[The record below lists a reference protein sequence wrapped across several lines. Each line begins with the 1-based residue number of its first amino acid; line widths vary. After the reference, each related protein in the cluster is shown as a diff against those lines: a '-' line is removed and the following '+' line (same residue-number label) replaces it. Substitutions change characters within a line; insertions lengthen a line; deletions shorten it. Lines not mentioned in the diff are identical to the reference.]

1 VKPTVAITIGDF
13 NGIGPEIALKA
24 ACHPSTT
31 KICLPVLVGPLNV
44 FEHVRDS
51 LKLRLKLEKVL
62 FPGKQHPTVPVAD
75 VGEGLWADIRHG
87 TVAKNAGKTAGVAI
101 EHAVSLCMAN
111 KVQAIV
117 TAPVSKEAMQLAGYN
132 FPGQTEM
139 IALLSRSTRV
149 IMMLVS
155 SKMRVGLVTI
165 HAPLRTIPESITT
178 DKIVEKAKTIADA
191 LTKNFRIPKPSIAVL
206 GLNPHA
212 GEHGV
217 LGTEEKEIIEP
228 AIEQI
233 KSLGIDAA
241 GPFPADAFF
250 GTQRFKSFDAILA
263 MYHDQGLIPVKMSDF
278 GTTVNFSAGLNVI
291 RTSPGHG
298 TAFDIAGKGEADISS
313 MLAAIK
319 MAAQFAR
326 TT

>member
-1 VKPTVAITIGDF
+1 
-13 NGIGPEIALKA
+13 
-24 ACHPSTT
+24 
-31 KICLPVLVGPLNV
+31 
-44 FEHVRDS
+44 
-51 LKLRLKLEKVL
+51 
-62 FPGKQHPTVPVAD
+62 
-75 VGEGLWADIRHG
+75 
-87 TVAKNAGKTAGVAI
+87 
-101 EHAVSLCMAN
+101 
-111 KVQAIV
+111 
-117 TAPVSKEAMQLAGYN
+117 
-132 FPGQTEM
+132 
-139 IALLSRSTRV
+139 
-149 IMMLVS
+149 
-155 SKMRVGLVTI
+155 VTI
-165 HAPLRTIPESITT
+165 HAPLRTIPESITA

-191 LTKNFRIPKPSIAVL
+191 LTKNFRIQKPAIAVL

-228 AIEQI
+228 AIGQM
-233 KSLGIDAA
+233 KSLGINAA

-250 GTQRFKSFDAILA
+250 GTQQFKSFDAILA

-319 MAAQFAR
+319 LAAQFAR
-326 TT
+326 SS